1 MSETDAKAGPP
12 PVMRVVRTRESL
24 DDAYASLPVPSVRSA
39 RAARAAVFTMGAL
52 HEGHIALIRA
62 ARGEVGPTGH
72 VTVTVFVNPLQF
84 GAGEDLERYPRTLKA
99 DLEVCAAEDVDL
111 VFAPAADVLYPTG
124 RPGGAHRPGAAG
136 LDPRGGRAPRALRRR
151 AHRGHE
157 AAAHD
162 PPGCHVLRREGLPAA
177 DPGAPHGRRPRPAGE
192 GARRPHGP
200 RGRRAGPL
208 EPQPLPLRRGACARR
223 GCPGRPGRRS
233 HAPPTSA
240 GRPTP
245 SWVPRSSSS
254 CAWG

>member
-1 MSETDAKAGPP
+1 MSETEAKAGPP

-52 HEGHIALIRA
+52 HEGHVALIRA

-99 DLEVCAAEDVDL
+99 DLEICAAEDVDL

-124 RPGGAHRPGAAG
+124 DPEVRIDPGQMGSILEGAVRPGHFAGVLTVVMKLLHMTRPDATFFGEKDYQQ
-136 LDPRGGRAPRALRRR
+136 LTLMRRMV
-151 AHRGHE
+151 G
-157 AAAHD
+157 
-162 PPGCHVLRREGLPAA
+162 
-177 DPGAPHGRRPRPAGE
+177 RPRPAGE
-192 GARRPHGP
+192 GPRGPHRP

-208 EPQPLPLRRGACARR
+208 EPQPLPLRGGA
-223 GCPGRPGRRS
+223 RPGRCRPRGPGS
-233 HAPPTSA
+233 RCD
-240 GRPTP
+240 GR
-245 SWVPRSSSS
+245 
-254 CAWG
+254 